1 MLLLVSAIIA
11 NPIVNVLAVDVLALP
26 AVVVCVAAGI
36 NSTIDVVLAVV
47 VTVLAVVCCCSR
59 NFCP

>member
-1 MLLLVSAIIA
+1 MSATIA
-11 NPIVNVLAVDVLALP
+11 NPIVNVLAVDVLALL
-26 AVVVCVAAGI
+26 AVVVRVAVPAGI